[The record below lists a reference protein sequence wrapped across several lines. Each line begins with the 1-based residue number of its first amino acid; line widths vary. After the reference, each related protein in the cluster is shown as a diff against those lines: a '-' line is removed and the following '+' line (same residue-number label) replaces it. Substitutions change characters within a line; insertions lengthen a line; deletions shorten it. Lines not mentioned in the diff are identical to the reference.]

1 MMLTA
6 WENFTQTTVPTL
18 GLTKNAEGTTACCVN
33 SMTQNTLTAG
43 TEAKNPVP
51 SYPVTGQ
58 TGVFHAIIVKISAFI
73 TDKKY
78 RKEDV
83 LSGKVVL
90 RYKAVT

>member
-1 MMLTA
+1 MLTA

-51 SYPVTGQ
+51 SYPVTAPNGAFLA
-58 TGVFHAIIVKISAFI
+58 TIVKISAF
-73 TDKKY
+73 TTGKKY
-78 RKEDV
+78 QREDFPFEENAQ
-83 LSGKVVL
+83 